1 MNTKL
6 LMNFSKSR
14 SLSIIMFKNP
24 LEKIWRKEQAVIT
37 GVDLERF
44 DKTRCKIGMLTPRL
58 TIKLMNLN
66 IITQLLQSSQI
77 TLNVSSIYQKKKKF

>member
-1 MNTKL
+1 
-6 LMNFSKSR
+6 
-14 SLSIIMFKNP
+14 MFKNP
-24 LEKIWRKEQAVIT
+24 LEKFWRKEQAVIT
-37 GVDLERF
+37 EVDLERF

-77 TLNVSSIYQKKKKF
+77 TLNVSSIYQKKKKSSD